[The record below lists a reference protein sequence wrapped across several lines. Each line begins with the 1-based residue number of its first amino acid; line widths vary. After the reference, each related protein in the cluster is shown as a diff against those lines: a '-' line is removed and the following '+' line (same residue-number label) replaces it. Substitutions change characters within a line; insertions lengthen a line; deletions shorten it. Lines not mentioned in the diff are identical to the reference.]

1 MTMRPHGGSLYRLV
15 KRVID
20 EWDPVDLLSHAP
32 PDEYDPEIREIT
44 RRMTPSQT
52 PEELAESIER
62 VFVEF
67 FGEAHERTI
76 EEFLVVAQRLLSSMS
91 KTYHDDC
98 VT

>member
-1 MTMRPHGGSLYRLV
+1 MQGSLYRLV

-20 EWDPVDLLSHAP
+20 EWDLVDLLSHAP

-62 VFVEF
+62 VFVTY
-67 FGEAHERTI
+67 FGEAYEHPILSRI
-76 EEFLVVAQRLLSSMS
+76 LQRLESVDGIEKLRE
-91 KTYHDDC
+91 KQRDPE
-98 VT
+98 